1 MRTHRLTDAVI
12 REEAQLRAL
21 IGTPSE
27 LVCRKVS
34 ERLNDL
40 TRRFIELAPF
50 VCVASCDSRGRCD
63 VSPRGDPAGF
73 VRILDE
79 RTLLLP
85 ERPGNRIA
93 DTLVN
98 LLDDPR
104 IALLFLIPGVTESF
118 RVNGRATLTHDAAL
132 LASSALEGKAPKLG
146 ILVDIDEAYTQCS
159 KASLRAGLWDPSRFR
174 TPTDVPTSGAIF
186 RELLGADFDAATYDS
201 ERAKRYERREGFY

>member
-1 MRTHRLTDAVI
+1 M
-12 REEAQLRAL
+12 
-21 IGTPSE
+21 
-27 LVCRKVS
+27 
-34 ERLNDL
+34 
-40 TRRFIELAPF
+40 
-50 VCVASCDSRGRCD
+50 
-63 VSPRGDPAGF
+63 
-73 VRILDE
+73 RILDE
-79 RTLLLP
+79 RTLLL

-174 TPTDVPTSGAIF
+174 APTDVPTSGAIF
-186 RELLGADFDAATYDS
+186 RELLGANSTPPPTTPSVPNATNAAKAST
-201 ERAKRYERREGFY
+201 ERRSRSRQRAH

>member
-12 REEAQLRAL
+12 HDEAQLRTL

-34 ERLNDL
+34 DRLNAL
-40 TRRFIELAPF
+40 TRRFIELSPF
-50 VCVASCDSRGRCD
+50 VCVASCDTRGRCD

-73 VRILDE
+73 VRMLDE

-132 LASSALEGKAPKLG
+132 LAPSALEGKPPKLG

-159 KASLRAGLWDPSRFR
+159 KAALRAGLWETSRFR
-174 TPTDVPTSGAIF
+174 APSDVPTNGAIF
-186 RELLGADFDAATYDS
+186 RELLGADFDAATYDAA
-201 ERAKRYERREGFY
+201 RAERYERREGFY

>member
-1 MRTHRLTDAVI
+1 MRPHRLTTSVI
-12 REEAQLRAL
+12 RDEAQLRAL

-34 ERLNDL
+34 ARLNDL
-40 TRRFIELAPF
+40 TRRFVELSPF
-50 VCVASCDSRGRCD
+50 VCVASCDALGRSD

-79 RTLLLP
+79 RTLLVP

-98 LLDDPR
+98 LLGDPR

-118 RVNGRATLTHDAAL
+118 RVNGKATLTDDATL
-132 LASSALEGKAPKLG
+132 LAPSTLEGKAPKLG
-146 ILVDIDEAYTQCS
+146 ILVDIEEAYTQCS
-159 KASLRAGLWDPSRFR
+159 KAALRAGLWDPTRFR
-174 TPTDVPTSGAIF
+174 SPAELPTSGAIF
-186 RELLGADFDAATYDS
+186 RELLGADFDATTYDA
-201 ERAKRYERREGFY
+201 ERAKRYECREGFY

>member
-1 MRTHRLTDAVI
+1 MPTHRLTESVI
-12 REEAQLRAL
+12 RDEAHLRS
-21 IGTPSE
+21 IVGTPSE

-34 ERLNDL
+34 ARLNRL
-40 TRRFIELAPF
+40 TRRFIELSPY

-98 LLDDPR
+98 LLEDPR

-132 LASSALEGKAPKLG
+132 LEPSTHEGKPPKLG
-146 ILVDIDEAYTQCS
+146 ILVDIEEAYTQCS
-159 KASLRAGLWDPSRFR
+159 KASLRAGLWDSSRFR
-174 TPTDVPTSGAIF
+174 ATTDVPTSGQIF
-186 RELLGADFDAATYDS
+186 AELVGDGFDAATYDA